1 MGRRIGGPGGG
12 SDKGGTGGGAVLA
25 GVVVALAAAAGVG
38 GDAVLSQLGELTP
51 RTNSNSKADNRKS
64 AHDADSAADR
74 AVSRLGLKVT
84 RRFARQDA
92 ECLTSSWGRVR
103 EFLART
109 PCRSLDRLVFA
120 VGDGA
125 GDTAVV
131 SVVWVGFANGSQTRR
146 FRDVMDEY
154 GSGDIK
160 PLGSGLLGLADIRF
174 TAAHYGSRVSG
185 STMTVAE
192 TEALTGHVDAGLLDA
207 LAEAAAG
214 LPRPTR

>member
-38 GDAVLSQLGELTP
+38 GDAVLSRLGESPP

-64 AHDADSAADR
+64 ARDADSA
-74 AVSRLGLKVT
+74 VGRLGLKVT
-84 RRFARQDA
+84 KRFARQDA

-160 PLGSGLLGLADIRF
+160 PLGSGLLGLADVRF

-185 STMTVAE
+185 STTTVAE
-192 TEALTGHVDAGLLDA
+192 TEALTGHVDADLLDA
-207 LAEAAAG
+207 LAEVAAE